1 MTKQFV
7 DEANGKAGLTLSWT
21 PRGNDLHRATPVCF
35 TAETN
40 ET

>member
-1 MTKQFV
+1 MTKVFS
-7 DEANGKAGLTLSWT
+7 DEENGKAELTLSWT
-21 PRGNDLHRATPVCF
+21 PQQGDLYRFVPVCF